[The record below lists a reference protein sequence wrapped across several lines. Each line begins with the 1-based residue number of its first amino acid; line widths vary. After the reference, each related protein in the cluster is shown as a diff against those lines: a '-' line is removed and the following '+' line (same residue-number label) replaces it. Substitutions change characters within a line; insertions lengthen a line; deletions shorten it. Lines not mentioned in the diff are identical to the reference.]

1 MLNFT
6 LGKTKMMYAAIHTCT
21 EIASAKYKTPHSIQ
35 HFCALPKVVKTVPI
49 LYIHLIVQNALSS
62 PPPQTWAF
70 KKGVFLHR
78 RACSLPSTPT
88 FSHRG
93 KSQAERLNSYN
104 SPVPILYQEKE
115 TNPTFL

>member
-62 PPPQTWAF
+62 PPPPNV
-70 KKGVFLHR
+70 G
-78 RACSLPSTPT
+78 
-88 FSHRG
+88 
-93 KSQAERLNSYN
+93 
-104 SPVPILYQEKE
+104 I
-115 TNPTFL
+115 